1 MKTPNTNLSLLTH
14 PDVVRAIRGVLVSK
28 RWRRQDLEDGIQ
40 DVHMKA
46 LAAFER
52 GAPVPE
58 DVGAMRA
65 LCVKI
70 AENHAID
77 ALRAAGRRTRD
88 FVGPCDPDEY
98 GPLHYGEEERDPAD
112 LRRQFDV
119 LVSLFREG
127 AMPEE
132 GFEILEGVASGST
145 LLEIADELG
154 LTRQIVRWRLDKM
167 RTVFRRRML
176 ELGRWPTKDFLHLVA
191 SAAPALALVHARRRA
206 A

>member
-1 MKTPNTNLSLLTH
+1 MNTPNTNLSFLTH
-14 PDVVRAIRGVLVSK
+14 PDVVGAIRAALVSK
-28 RWRRQDLEDGIQ
+28 GWRRQDIEDGVQ
-40 DVHMKA
+40 DVYVKA
-46 LAAFER
+46 LTAFKR

-58 DVGAMRA
+58 DVGAMRS
-65 LCVKI
+65 LCATI

-77 ALRAAGRRTRD
+77 ALRAAARRRRD
-88 FVGPCDPDEY
+88 LVGPCDPDEY
-98 GPLHYGEEERDPAD
+98 APLHYGAEERDPVD
-112 LRRQFDV
+112 LRRQLEV
-119 LVSLFREG
+119 LVALFLEG

-167 RTVFRRRML
+167 RRVFRRRML
-176 ELGRWPTKDFLHLVA
+176 ELGRRPTKDFLRLVA
-191 SAAPALALVHARRRA
+191 SAAPVLALNEPRRA